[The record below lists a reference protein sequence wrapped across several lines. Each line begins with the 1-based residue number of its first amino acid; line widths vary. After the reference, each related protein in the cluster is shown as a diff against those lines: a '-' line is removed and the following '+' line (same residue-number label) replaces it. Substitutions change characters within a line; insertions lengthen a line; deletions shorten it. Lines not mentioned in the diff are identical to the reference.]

1 MSDLLDLITDV
12 HVFVL
17 VKKLEK
23 KLRKLKNNVL
33 NEQQLRI
40 GQK

>member
-17 VKKLEK
+17 VKKVEK

-40 GQK
+40 GQQ

>member
-40 GQK
+40 GQQ